1 MKNYKE
7 FIASFVPFNVELISG
22 AFWELD
28 IAGINEL
35 DNSIIIFALEDSP
48 VSIADV
54 ESILEAFKGENL
66 IESYSVSEEVIE
78 NRNWNEEW
86 EKKVRV
92 IEVTDRLVIKP
103 SFKEYTPREGQIIL
117 GIDPK
122 MSFGTGEHQTT
133 KLVLQFL
140 EKYTEQGA
148 QVLDVGCGTGVLA
161 IGAVLLGAQKAIGID
176 NDEWCLLNGNENV
189 ALNSLEEKVEIRLC
203 ETKDV
208 AEKDFDLIL
217 ANINKHILIEIRD
230 DLYGKMKTGGTLIL
244 SGLLTSDEEDIVSSY
259 SGKGLKL
266 IEKKNQ
272 DEWIAL
278 VFRKD

>member
-7 FIASFVPFNVELISG
+7 FIVSFVPFNAELISG
-22 AFWELD
+22 AFWQLD

-35 DNSIIIFALEDSP
+35 DNSLLLFAVEESA
-48 VSIADV
+48 VTKADV
-54 ESILEAFKGENL
+54 EAVLQGFKDENMV
-66 IESYSVSEEVIE
+66 ESFSVQEEVVE

-92 IEVTDRLVIKP
+92 IEVTDRIVIKP
-103 SFKEYTPREGQIIL
+103 SFKEYTPKEDQIIIK
-117 GIDPK
+117 IDPK

-133 KLVLQFL
+133 KLVLQYL
-140 EKYTEQGA
+140 EKYVRKDDF
-148 QVLDVGCGTGVLA
+148 VLDVGCGTGVLA
-161 IGAVLLGAQKAIGID
+161 IGSVMLGAKQAIGID

-189 ALNSLEEKVEIRLC
+189 ALNNIEDRVNIRLC

-217 ANINKHILIEIRD
+217 ANINKHILLDIKN
-230 DLYGKMKTGGTLIL
+230 DLYDKMKASGRIIL
-244 SGLLTSDEEDIVSSY
+244 SGLLTTDEEDIVESY
-259 SGKGLKL
+259 TGTGLKL
-266 IEKKNQ
+266 IEKKAL

-278 VFRKD
+278 VFTK

>member
-7 FIASFVPFNVELISG
+7 FAATFVPFNVELISG
-22 AFWELD
+22 AFWNLD

-35 DNSIIIFALEDSP
+35 ENSLVLFAIEDSP
-48 VSIADV
+48 VTKEDV
-54 ESILEAFKGENL
+54 EGILQAFKDENL
-66 IESYSVSEEVIE
+66 VESFSVEEEIIE

-92 IEVTDRLVIKP
+92 IEVTDKIVIKP
-103 SFKEYTPREGQIIL
+103 SFKEYTAKANQVIIQ
-117 GIDPK
+117 IDPK

-133 KLVLQFL
+133 KLVLQFC
-140 EKYTEQGA
+140 EKYVHKDDL
-148 QVLDVGCGTGVLA
+148 VLDVGCGTGVLA
-161 IGAVLLGAQKAIGID
+161 IGSVMLGARKAIGID

-189 ALNSLEEKVEIRLC
+189 ALNKIEDRVNIRLC

-217 ANINKHILIEIRD
+217 ANINKHILLEIRN
-230 DLYGKMKTGGTLIL
+230 DLFDKMKASGRIIL
-244 SGLLTSDEEDIVSSY
+244 SGLLTTDEEDIVVSY
-259 SGKGLKL
+259 SETGLKL
-266 IEKKNQ
+266 IEKKIL

-278 VFRKD
+278 VFTK

>member
-103 SFKEYTPREGQIIL
+103 SFKEYTPREGQIII

-148 QVLDVGCGTGVLA
+148 RVLDVGCGTGVLA